1 MNGKGI
7 ILAAAGLGAVAL
19 VLKSASAATSA
30 PASKQQT
37 YIDQTLA
44 KAKAA
49 KQNPTVTKAKA
60 AGKKVTAEAQSAV
73 NAINDLLKG

>member
-1 MNGKGI
+1 MSGKGI

-19 VLKSASAATSA
+19 ALKAASEATSA

-37 YIDQTLA
+37 YVDQTLA

-49 KQNPTVTKAKA
+49 KQSGTVTKAKA

-73 NAINDLLKG
+73 NAINDLLK